1 MNGFGPSSPRARA
14 LLERTGRLLLPTA
27 LFAATAL
34 LLWFVD
40 KREPL
45 ETWMLWPYA
54 GIWAATA
61 LWIACCASVGHAALR
76 LLPDLRLPFR
86 ERLLFDLAT
95 GVLIFAVGLFAF
107 GVLRLL
113 RGPFFILYPLALG
126 ALGAKPLTL
135 YLLRARRHFRA
146 ARGRA
151 WRRSPAPFWAYA
163 FGTLGLAV
171 VYLTIMLPENAAF
184 DSLTYHLPVAEQFAA
199 WGRVGPFVDGWVP
212 GIIPHLASWLYTWP
226 FTLRS
231 LNLFGHVVLA
241 AHMEFALFVGTV
253 FAIPLLVEAIYRRRR
268 VRGTWALI
276 FLFPG
281 LFLYDSSLSL
291 AADHVLAFWAVP
303 IALAVR
309 RVLRR
314 PDDRASGV
322 LAGLMLSGAALT
334 KYQAVSLVLPAV
346 AVVALA
352 TGRVLWEARN
362 SPALAPVSR
371 AGLLRG
377 AGALA
382 LAVLVA
388 TSPHWLANVVWYGDP
403 VYPMLSAWLPD
414 HPMVKG
420 WAGTTAAFTGGMT
433 VWTPSGTFLQKLA
446 ETAGGIFTFAFIP
459 HDWPNFH
466 RDLPVFGFLFTL
478 TLPVLVLAR
487 GAGRARLLA
496 AGTLLGLFAWY
507 WTFHQDRY
515 LQALLPWMV
524 AASAAA
530 LLHAWD
536 AGLPARLG
544 VVALVG
550 AQLVWGH
557 DVPWFPTHAM
567 IRDVPAIRSLQRL
580 SSTFRGDLHGRFQ
593 WDIGLQ
599 PLDRGLPRDATPLLH
614 EEYMRLG
621 LNRRVIAD
629 SARLQAAID
638 YSALVRPDRVYDKLA
653 SLGVTH
659 LVWSHGDSVDRE
671 ITVSGELAF
680 FGFALRYAEGRQNIG
695 NYGVAT
701 MPAHRPPAREPG
713 PVAVVA
719 CGVVQ
724 AMPLADVDR
733 IIGGQP
739 PPGPNVDAAAAL
751 AGAEYVV
758 VEKSCQ
764 AKAPP
769 GAMLPFEQAP
779 GWGGFTLWVRRL

>member
-1 MNGFGPSSPRARA
+1 
-14 LLERTGRLLLPTA
+14 
-27 LFAATAL
+27 
-34 LLWFVD
+34 
-40 KREPL
+40 
-45 ETWMLWPYA
+45 MLWPYA

-61 LWIACCASVGHAALR
+61 LWVTCCASAGHAALR

-86 ERLLFDLAT
+86 ERLLFDLGT
-95 GVLIFAVGLFAF
+95 GVLIFAVGLFAL
-107 GVLRLL
+107 GVLHLL
-113 RGPFFILYPLALG
+113 KPAFFFLYPLALG
-126 ALGAKPLTL
+126 ALGAKSLTL

-146 ARGRA
+146 IRGRA
-151 WRRSPAPFWAYA
+151 WRRRAAPFWAVA
-163 FGTLGLAV
+163 FGTLGLTV

-184 DSLTYHLPVAEQFAA
+184 DSLTYHLPVAEHFAA
-199 WGRVGPFVDGWVP
+199 WGRVGPFVEGWV
-212 GIIPHLASWLYTWP
+212 GGVIPHLASWLYTWP

-231 LNLFGHVVLA
+231 LNLWGHVELA
-241 AHMEFALFVGTV
+241 AHMEFVLFVATV
-253 FAIPLLVEAIYRRRR
+253 FAIPLLVEAIYRPRR

-303 IALAVR
+303 LALAVK

-314 PDDRASGV
+314 PGDRDSGI
-322 LAGLMLSGAALT
+322 LAGLMLAGAALT
-334 KYQAVSLVLPAV
+334 KYQAISLVLPAV
-346 AVVALA
+346 AAVAVA
-352 TGRVLWEARN
+352 SGRALWKARQ
-362 SPALAPVSR
+362 SPALAPTSR
-371 AGLLRG
+371 AEALRG
-377 AGALA
+377 AGALM
-382 LAVLVA
+382 LAALVA

-420 WAGTTAAFTGGMT
+420 WAGATAAFTGGMT
-433 VWTPSGTFLQKLA
+433 AWTPSGTVLQKLA
-446 ETAGGIFTFAFIP
+446 ESAGGIFTFAFIP

-496 AGTLLGLFAWY
+496 AGTLLGLLAWY

-536 AGLPARLG
+536 AGIFARVG
-544 VVALVG
+544 VVALVA

-557 DVPWFPTHAM
+557 DIPWFPTHAM
-567 IRDVPAIRSLQRL
+567 LRDVPAIRSLQRL
-580 SSTFRGDLHGRFQ
+580 SSTYRGDVHGRFQ
-593 WDIGLQ
+593 WDIGLAA
-599 PLDRGLPRDATPLLH
+599 LDHALPRDATPLLH

-621 LNRRVIAD
+621 LNRRAIAD
-629 SARLQAAID
+629 SARLQPAID
-638 YSALVRPDRVYDKLA
+638 YRVLARPDRVYDELK

-671 ITVSGELAF
+671 ITVSGELVF
-680 FGFALRYAEGRQNIG
+680 FGFAFRYTEGRQNVG
-695 NYGVAT
+695 NYGVGK
-701 MPAHRPPAREPG
+701 MPARRPPAREPG
-713 PVAVVA
+713 PVAIVA

-724 AMPLADVDR
+724 AMPLSAVDAVMS
-733 IIGGQP
+733 GQP
-739 PPGPNVDAAAAL
+739 PPGPNVDAATAL
-751 AGAEYVV
+751 AGAEFVV
-758 VEKSCQ
+758 VEKTCHSKAIPQ
-764 AKAPP
+764 AMA
-769 GAMLPFEQAP
+769 PFEQAS
-779 GWGGFTLWVRRL
+779 GWGGFTLWVRQP